1 MTRTGIFGGTFSPPH
16 RGHIRAAAAFVSEM
30 KLDRLLVIPACI
42 PPHKS
47 IDDPGPDLRLEMTR
61 AAFSDNAGFSS
72 PVKVS
77 DYEIRKSGVSYTVD
91 TLEHLSD
98 PDTELFLLC
107 GGDMFE
113 SLESWREPERIFSLA
128 SVVGIMRED
137 GTEQEMRKYAERY
150 RKKYGAKCYVLGER
164 ALEVS
169 STLLRTMIKRGENTE
184 EYLSPEVR
192 RIIERERL
200 YR

>member
-61 AAFSDNAGFSS
+61 AAFSDNAGFSI

-91 TLEHLSD
+91 TLEHFSD

-150 RKKYGAKCYVLGER
+150 RK
-164 ALEVS
+164 
-169 STLLRTMIKRGENTE
+169 NTARNAMCSASARSR
-184 EYLSPEVR
+184 SPQR
-192 RIIERERL
+192 CCAQ
-200 YR
+200 

>member
-16 RGHIRAAAAFVSEM
+16 RGHIRAAAAFASEM

-61 AAFSDNAGFSS
+61 AAFSDNAGFSI
-72 PVKVS
+72 PVEVS
-77 DYEIRKSGVSYTVD
+77 VD
-91 TLEHLSD
+91 TLEHFSD
-98 PDTELFLLC
+98 SDTELFLLC

-150 RKKYGAKCYVLGER
+150 RKKYGAKCYVLGDR

-184 EYLSPEVR
+184 EYLSPKVR

>member
-16 RGHIRAAAAFVSEM
+16 RGHIRAAAAFASEM
-30 KLDRLLVIPACI
+30 ELDRLLVIPACI

-61 AAFSDNAGFSS
+61 AAFSDNAGFSI
-72 PVKVS
+72 PVEVS
-77 DYEIRKSGVSYTVD
+77 DYEIQKSGVSYTVD
-91 TLEHLSD
+91 TLEHFSAA
-98 PDTELFLLC
+98 DTELFLLC

-113 SLESWREPERIFSLA
+113 SLESWREPERIFSLV

-137 GTEQEMRKYAERY
+137 GTAQDMRNYAERY
-150 RKKYGAKCYVLGER
+150 REKYGAKCYVLGER
-164 ALEVS
+164 AFEVS
-169 STLLRTMIKRGENTE
+169 STLLRTMIRRGENTE
-184 EYLSPEVR
+184 EYLCPEVR
-192 RIIERERL
+192 RIIEREGL